1 MPDGAGQDRQGNRGD
16 LAIGA
21 GIILL
26 SLALAWQASVIPG
39 SASYAQVG
47 ADVFPWIVS
56 AMLFMLGI
64 FLTLAA
70 LRGGWSHEIEDA
82 PESTDWRSLGWVALG
97 LIINAAAIEYIG
109 FILVSTVM
117 FALIARGFGSTQPIR
132 DAAIGFALALV
143 SYVGF
148 DRVLGYKIGSGLIE
162 SLI

>member
-1 MPDGAGQDRQGNRGD
+1 MPGGAGEGHQGSRGD

-21 GIILL
+21 GIVLL

-47 ADVFPWIVS
+47 ADVFPWIVA
-56 AMLFMLGI
+56 AMLFGLGVC
-64 FLTLAA
+64 LVVAA

-97 LIINAAAIEYIG
+97 LFVNAAAIEYLG

-132 DAAIGFALALV
+132 DAAIGFALAFV
-143 SYVGF
+143 AYVGF